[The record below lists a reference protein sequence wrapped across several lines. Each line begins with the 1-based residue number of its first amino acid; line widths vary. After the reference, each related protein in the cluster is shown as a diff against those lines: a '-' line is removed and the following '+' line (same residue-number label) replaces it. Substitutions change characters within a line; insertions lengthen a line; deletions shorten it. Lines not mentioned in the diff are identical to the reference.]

1 MNIEDLQNIKAKL
14 IFQNLLLDHTFVHRL
29 ISLYIF
35 KGEGPV
41 LGAGGRL
48 SFFFPPKQTR
58 FLPQWKADLS
68 YGFCQLSHKDITLR
82 Q

>member
-29 ISLYIF
+29 ISVYIF

-41 LGAGGRL
+41 WGGVGVYL
-48 SFFFPPKQTR
+48 FFFPKLGFFPSGKQICPMDSASCLT
-58 FLPQWKADLS
+58 K
-68 YGFCQLSHKDITLR
+68 TLL
-82 Q
+82 

>member
-29 ISLYIF
+29 ISVDIF

-41 LGAGGRL
+41 LGVGK
-48 SFFFPPKQTR
+48 SFIFFFFPNKLG
-58 FLPQWKADLS
+58 FLPSGEQVCPMDSASCLTK
-68 YGFCQLSHKDITLR
+68 TLL
-82 Q
+82 